1 MNKLVFRAD
10 GNHKSGLGH
19 MYRVFALFEMLKN
32 EFDCQLITSKN
43 TELNIV
49 PQEFQLKLVP
59 DEVTLKHEP
68 NWIASE
74 IKNKNT
80 WLILD
85 GYQFSTEYIEEL
97 RKHGFKLAYVDD
109 FANKLVDADVIINHS
124 LAATCNDY
132 KGLPTVKLAL
142 GTKYAILR
150 PSFLEAAK
158 HSRQINQIRNIII
171 CFGGADA
178 LNLTL
183 EAVKAVLQFGTNY
196 GVNVVLGA
204 AYNHQEVFLLAE
216 KHEQIQVYKNL
227 DERKLK
233 QVMTES
239 DLAIASA
246 STILY
251 EICSVKMPVI
261 CGYYVDNQK
270 GIYEG
275 SVSNKLIFGI
285 GNIEQFKAV
294 DFEKVIRPI
303 LQMESFS
310 DYLNNQA
317 KLFDEKIKARFINLF
332 SEITYRKVH
341 KDDLMQVFKWSNDPI
356 TRNNSYTSNTI
367 SLETHQ
373 QWFNKKLNDASSIIY
388 MAEVNGQPAG
398 MVRYEVLATHSVV
411 GVLIDPNH
419 RGCGLASIFLQATA
433 NLFFENHSVS
443 IWAYIKKTNQA
454 SIKSFERAHYKKL
467 KDELVEGIESTIYCL
482 DKNYL

>member
-1 MNKLVFRAD
+1 
-10 GNHKSGLGH
+10 

-32 EFDCQLITSKN
+32 EFDCILFTLQSSEILIIPRDFKYHLIPSD
-43 TELNIV
+43 IV
-49 PQEFQLKLVP
+49 TF
-59 DEVTLKHEP
+59 DEI
-68 NWIASE
+68 NWITKQYPIE
-74 IKNKNT
+74 NT
-80 WLILD
+80 WMILD
-85 GYQFSTEYIEEL
+85 GYEFNDSYMLKI
-97 RKHGFKLAYVDD
+97 KKCGFRLAYIDD
-109 FANKLVDADVIINHS
+109 LLKQGLCADIIINHS
-124 LAATCNDY
+124 LNAKTDNY
-132 KGLPTVKLAL
+132 PLMPTTKLLL
-142 GTKYAILR
+142 GTQFAILR
-150 PSFLEAAK
+150 PSFLMAAK
-158 HSRQINQIRNIII
+158 EKLKIKNITKVLV
-171 CFGGADA
+171 CFGGADS

-183 EAVKAVLQFGTNY
+183 YAVKALVEQNPHLQINVLI
-196 GVNVVLGA
+196 GA
-204 AYNHQEVFLLAE
+204 AYQHSELFDLAE
-216 KHEQIQVYKNL
+216 HHPQIFIHKNL
-227 DERKLK
+227 EETGVLE
-233 QVMTES
+233 VMKDS
-239 DLAIASA
+239 QLAIASA
-246 STILY
+246 SNILY
-251 EICSVKMPVI
+251 ELFTVKMPVI

-275 SVSNKLIFGI
+275 SVANKLIFGI

-317 KLFDEKIKARFINLF
+317 KLFDDKIKARFINLF
-332 SEITYRKVH
+332 SEITYRKAQ

-356 TRNNSYTSNTI
+356 TRNNSYNSGTI

-411 GVLIDPNH
+411 GVLIDPDH
-419 RGCGLASIFLQATA
+419 RGRGLASIFLQATA